1 MDLVQS
7 TEGRVG
13 AKGTL
18 ICGAS
23 NWKERVVS
31 VAATGMGDDLC
42 CQFWGRRGRGIVCV
56 LKNSYWGD
64 RCE

>member
-31 VAATGMGDDLC
+31 VAATGMGGDLC
-42 CQFWGRRGRGIVCV
+42 CQFWGREGGEWCV
-56 LKNSYWGD
+56 S
-64 RCE
+64 